1 MSKCEYKAV
10 VWLTNWRTRSLS
22 HLLLLISWGE
32 TDQCKTPHVDRAL
45 TGLLLLNSKR
55 AVRRLAHTLVWLSI
69 HVLYQCPSKQRN
81 LSLLSH
87 ALQSGTGTRHQAQK
101 PAHCLRVISYN
112 TAESI
117 SASNNWKIKKI
128 SLYNIG
134 TFLLNIFCEQELK
147 RKLKRSLGSMTKSF
161 WLYWHITT

>member
-1 MSKCEYKAV
+1 M
-10 VWLTNWRTRSLS
+10 LTEPSLGCS
-22 HLLLLISWGE
+22 YWTVKQWNPL
-32 TDQCKTPHVDRAL
+32 RA
-45 TGLLLLNSKR
+45 

-81 LSLLSH
+81 LSLLRH
-87 ALQSGTGTRHQAQK
+87 GLQAGTTTAASQGPQK